1 MKLVT
6 HKRRLSRGVGQTP
19 EQNGRRDGKKDH
31 LSFCRGW
38 RRWGQVSPEPQEEP
52 WAFSLF
58 VGPGGIQL
66 ACVQLGHALSSSALR
81 WVWASITF

>member
-1 MKLVT
+1 MPEG
-6 HKRRLSRGVGQTP
+6 RQPMFSRGTI
-19 EQNGRRDGKKDH
+19 
-31 LSFCRGW
+31 S
-38 RRWGQVSPEPQEEP
+38 QEEP